1 MLFFQKN
8 EPLYKLFRYSLC
20 KEGKMDNIS
29 KLLKGAKPLYFER
42 KRQSRQIKSCIAV
55 LLCIAGFSLYAQQN
69 TLNFNIEEELYL
81 AENGGYIED
90 LGLETDEY
98 GLLRVI

>member
-1 MLFFQKN
+1 
-8 EPLYKLFRYSLC
+8 
-20 KEGKMDNIS
+20 MDNIS
-29 KLLKGAKPLYFER
+29 ALLKEAKPLYKER
-42 KRQSRQIKSCIAV
+42 KRQSRQIKSFLAV
-55 LLCIAGFSLYAQQN
+55 ILCISWFSLYSQQN
-69 TLNFNIEEELYL
+69 NLNFNIEEELYL